1 MITPEIAGTLI
12 AAAFTL
18 MVYSF
23 FYKENKAYRFAE
35 HVFIGLAVAHGA
47 VISSKYVWDAALTPL
62 ITKGEMY
69 WILPILVGLLFTFF
83 FSKKYFWVYRI
94 PMSIVVGTGV
104 GLAMAG
110 LIRSQFIDQI
120 VATIAPLNPKADF
133 SSSGSYPV
141 NALLIAI
148 GTLGTLFFFIFT
160 REQKGPLLYASH
172 IGRWTMMIAFGA
184 AFGFTVMARMSLL
197 IGRMQFLLDPSGVA
211 WYMIPVAIL
220 VVAAAAF
227 MDRAKG
233 SKP

>member
-23 FYKENKAYRFAE
+23 FYRENKAYRFAE

-69 WILPILVGLLFTFF
+69 WILPIIVGLLFTFF

-94 PMSIVVGTGV
+94 PISIVVGTGV

-110 LIRSQFIDQI
+110 LVRSQFIDQI
-120 VATIAPLNPKADF
+120 VQTIAPLDPKADF
-133 SSSGSYPV
+133 WSSGSHPV

-197 IGRMQFLLDPSGVA
+197 IGRMQFLIDPSGVA

-220 VVAAAAF
+220 VVAAVAF